1 MPTRSGILLS
11 IAMFALGATPV
22 LATEPWTLDR
32 AIRHAE
38 TNSPDARIAQ
48 HRIAAARAGLQQAN
62 AAFWPQL
69 QLQSGYTRSDN
80 PMNVFGFA
88 LNQRSFSSSLDFNDV
103 PHADNLNV
111 RGLVTVPLYNG
122 GRNLAGREAAQANTE
137 AARQQAEAVRNTLTF
152 EVARAFH
159 TILKTREFIRATE
172 AAVDSFESNLAIAT
186 NRFEAGTILKTELL
200 DVEVRLAQAREDLVR
215 ARNAHALAQRALRNL
230 LGLEQGE
237 LIIADVPPE
246 IDPPE
251 HFHFMTRP
259 ELEATRDQQRVAE
272 AEVRRAKGGFLP
284 RVNAF
289 GSVDYDR
296 GWKFDGDGKS
306 YTVGVLA
313 QWDLWDGRRTRA
325 QVNEAQAHLE
335 AAREEERRVRLA
347 IDLEVEQARLQLKDA
362 IERLAVTERVVQ
374 LAEESVQL
382 TRARFEQGLAI
393 ATQLIDAE
401 TALTAARVR
410 RAESEADRRIAIAAL
425 RKGLGLGQSDAPSTQ
440 P

>member
-1 MPTRSGILLS
+1 MPAHTPMLLTALLLGIGLAQT
-11 IAMFALGATPV
+11 IAA
-22 LATEPWTLDR
+22 EPWTLER
-32 AIRHAE
+32 AVRYAE

-62 AAFWPQL
+62 AAFWPQV

-80 PMNVFGFA
+80 PMHVFGFA
-88 LNQRSFSSSLDFNDV
+88 LNQRSFSPSLDFNDV
-103 PHADNLNV
+103 PDADNLNV

-122 GRNLAGREAAQANTE
+122 GRNVAGREAARANTE

-172 AAVDSFESNLAIAT
+172 AAVRSFENNLAIAG
-186 NRFEAGTILKTELL
+186 NRLEAGTILRTELL

-215 ARNAHALAQRALRNL
+215 ARNAHALAERALRNL
-230 LGLEQGE
+230 LGIEHGAFHV
-237 LIIADVPPE
+237 ADGAPE
-246 IDPPE
+246 IAVPE
-251 HFHFMTRP
+251 HLNFTARP
-259 ELEATRDQQRVAE
+259 ELEAAREQQRAAE
-272 AEVRRAKGGFLP
+272 AGVRRAKGGHLP
-284 RVNAF
+284 RVHAF

-313 QWDLWDGRRTRA
+313 QWDLWDGRRTRG

-335 AAREEERRVRLA
+335 AAREEERRIRLA
-347 IDLEVEQARLQLKDA
+347 IDFEVEQAQLQLKDA
-362 IERLAVTERVVQ
+362 AERLAVTERMVQ
-374 LAEESVQL
+374 QAEESVQL

-401 TALTAARVR
+401 SALTAARVR
-410 RAESEADRRIAIAAL
+410 RADAEADRRIAIAAL
-425 RKGLGLGQSDAPSTQ
+425 RKGVGLGQLNH
-440 P
+440 